1 MKITSI
7 IESGLY
13 LSRLTLSLGI
23 IWLTLDWRVR
33 KAKKAFEKELVG
45 AGMSKETAKRLA
57 DKYSSI
63 KDEVTKQLWSSV
75 TKVRPRS
82 IHPQPV
88 FKA

>member
-1 MKITSI
+1 MKILSI
-7 IESGLY
+7 LKSGLY
-13 LSRLTLSLGI
+13 LSRLALSLVL
-23 IWLTLDWRVR
+23 IWLTLGWKVR

-45 AGMSKETAKRLA
+45 AGMPKETAKKLA